1 MADKSIYL
9 SEFKFNLVMREN
21 MVRTHNK
28 TWPNGFEMIVAK
40 RWAKYLFYYVVR
52 NLNTAEGYAEVVILI
67 RKKLEKEGS
76 RSLQRFLVVSFEYF
90 RTSD

>member
-1 MADKSIYL
+1 MALKKWKTL
-9 SEFKFNLVMREN
+9 SVSQEC
-21 MVRTHNK
+21 
-28 TWPNGFEMIVAK
+28 
-40 RWAKYLFYYVVR
+40 VR